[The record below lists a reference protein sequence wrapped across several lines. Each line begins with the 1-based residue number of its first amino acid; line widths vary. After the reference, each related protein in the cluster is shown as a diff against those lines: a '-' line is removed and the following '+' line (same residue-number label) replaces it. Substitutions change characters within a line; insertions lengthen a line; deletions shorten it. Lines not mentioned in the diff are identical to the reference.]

1 MHDKAHDWNRT
12 WYTPNPD
19 LTQCFQNTVLVWVP
33 CIYLWVCAPF
43 YFLYLYCHDRG
54 HICMSCLCC
63 TKVVLGFL
71 LASFGFVEFF
81 YILLERHSEIQQHTV
96 FLVSPVIRSLSV
108 VLAVLLIQY
117 ERRQGCRSS
126 VFLFFYW
133 LLAIVCAL
141 VPLRTKTQLAVE
153 EGFSSDAVR
162 YAAFFSY
169 FALLLAE
176 LVLSCFADQRPF
188 STEPNKETNPCP
200 DQDASFLSK
209 ILFWWFTGLVVKGYR
224 KPLKAEDL
232 WSLRKDDTSEKII
245 SDLEQEW
252 TMECARL
259 QQKTDSLSPTATLG
273 SKMPDQAQLLR
284 KLQKEQSSSFCLL
297 RALARVF
304 GPYFLSGTLCLVV
317 HDVFMFSI
325 PQVLS
330 LLLAFMSDADA
341 PLWKGYFYAALMF
354 LVSCMQSLFNHQYMY
369 SCFTVGMRVKTAVMG
384 LVYRKSLVIT
394 NAARRT
400 STVGEIVNLVS
411 ADTQKLMDFVVYFNA
426 VWLAP
431 IEITLCLFF
440 LWQHLGP
447 SALAGIATII
457 LIFPLN
463 GVIAKQRSKLQEVQ
477 MKHTDGRIKL
487 MNEILN
493 GIKILKFYAWEKAFL
508 ERVLG
513 YRAKELKALKKSQI
527 LYSISIASFNSST
540 FLIAFVMFGVYVLID
555 ERNVL
560 DAQKVFV
567 SMALINILKTP
578 LSLLPFSMST
588 TMQHSTGTELT
599 HSDTAL
605 QHSTGTE
612 LAHSDTALQHST
624 GTELAHSDTA
634 LQHSTGTELAHS
646 DTALQHSTG
655 TELAHS
661 DTALQHSTGTELTH
675 SDTVLQHSTGTELA
689 HSDTAL
695 QHSTGTELTH
705 SDTALQ
711 HSTGTVLTHSDTVL
725 QHSTGTELA
734 HSDTALKHSTG
745 TELTH
750 SDTVLQHSTGTE
762 LTYSDTA
769 LQHST
774 GTELT
779 YSDTALQHSTG
790 TELTYSDT
798 ALQHSTGTEL
808 TYSDTALQHSTGTE
822 LTYSDTA
829 LQHSTG
835 TELAHSD
842 TALQHSTGT
851 ELTHSDTALQH
862 STGTEL
868 THSEA
873 TKIPNRLIRRHN
885 SQALV
890 SLKRL
895 GKFLCQEELKSDSV
909 DRKPLHPAGS
919 SVLVENGTFSWSR
932 DGAPC
937 LKRISVSVARGSLV
951 AVVGHVGSGK
961 SSLLSALL
969 GEMEKKN
976 GRVSLQGSVAYVP
989 QQAWIQNAT
998 LRDNI
1003 VFGQERKER
1012 WYQRVVEACALV
1024 DDLEILPAGDET
1036 EIGEKGLNLSG
1047 GQKQRVSL
1055 ARAVYREADVYL
1067 LDDPL
1072 SAVDAH
1078 VGQHIFQKVIG
1089 PKGVLRD
1096 RTRVLVTHGLS
1107 YLPQVDLILVLV
1119 DGEITEMGSY
1129 QELLNRQG
1137 AFAEFIHAYTTCYTY
1152 NAIQVCL
1159 VQCSGPYS
1167 QVLHEML
1174 YVSADPCVNVAGTRK
1189 SSSRLSV
1196 TDYMPVPR
1204 DLSQEQIVSGD
1215 TGSTSLQNVE
1225 PNSDTD
1231 QPQAAKDAGKLTEAD
1246 RAKTGR
1252 VKMAIYMEYFK
1263 TIGLALI
1270 LPIIFLYVFQQ
1281 AASISYNYWLSMW
1294 ADDPVVNGTQ
1304 LDTDFKLGV
1313 YGALGFAQGIAIFGT
1328 TVAISVG
1335 GIIASRHLHQDL
1347 LHNMLRSPM
1356 SFFERT
1362 PSGNLLNRFSKEVD
1376 AIDCMIPDGLKMM
1389 LGYLFKLLEI
1399 CIIVLLA
1406 TPITAVIILPLGLF
1420 YGFIQSFYVAT
1431 SCQLRRLESVSRSPI
1446 YTHFNETVQG
1456 ASVIRAFGEQPRFI
1470 LQTNQRVDE
1479 NQKSYFPR
1487 FVATRWLAVNLE
1499 FLGNCIV
1506 LSAAIFSVMGKGIL
1520 SPGIVGL
1527 SVSHALQVT
1536 GILSWIVRSWT
1547 DVENNIVSVE
1557 RVKEYADTPKE
1568 VGIVG
1573 RTGAGKSS
1581 LALGIFRILE
1591 AAKGEIYIDGINIAE
1606 IGLHELRSRITIIP
1620 QDPVLFSG
1628 TLRMN
1633 LDPFDAYSDEEVW
1646 NSLELAHLKNF
1657 VSGLPDR
1664 LNHEC
1669 SEGGENLS
1677 LGQRQLVCLA
1687 RALLRKTKI
1696 LVLDEATAA
1705 VDLETDNLIQST
1717 IRSQFEQCTVLTI
1730 AHRLNTVMDY
1740 TRYNAG
1746 AARGRREQPGQG
1758 NTVGLGCPITVLEGT
1773 PGLTG
1778 TIR

>member
-1 MHDKAHDWNRT
+1 MDSFCSLSGLDPLWDWNRT
-12 WYTPNPD
+12 WYTPNPE

-54 HICMSCLCC
+54 HIHLSCLCC

-81 YILLERHSEIQQHTV
+81 YILLERQSEIQQHLV
-96 FLVSPVIRSLSV
+96 FL

-117 ERRQGCRSS
+117 ERTQGCRSS
-126 VFLFFYW
+126 IFLFIYW
-133 LLAIVCAL
+133 LLAVICAL
-141 VPLRTKTQLAVE
+141 VPLRAKIQLAVE
-153 EGFSSDAVR
+153 EGFSTDAVR
-162 YAAFFSY
+162 YAAFFSH
-169 FALLLAE
+169 FALQLAE
-176 LVLSCFADQRPF
+176 LVLSCFSDHPPF
-188 STEPNKETNPCP
+188 STVPIKETNPCP

-209 ILFWWFTGLVVKGYR
+209 IVFWWFTGLVVKGYK

-245 SDLEQEW
+245 SDLKQEW
-252 TMECARL
+252 SVECAKL

-284 KLQKEQSSSFCLL
+284 KLQKEQSSGFCLL

-354 LVSCMQSLFNHQYMY
+354 LVSCMQSLFNHQYMC
-369 SCFTVGMRVKTAVMG
+369 SCFTVGMRVKTAIMG

-400 STVGEIVNLVS
+400 CTVGEIVNLVS

-588 TMQHSTGTELT
+588 TMQQL
-599 HSDTAL
+599 
-605 QHSTGTE
+605 
-612 LAHSDTALQHST
+612 
-624 GTELAHSDTA
+624 
-634 LQHSTGTELAHS
+634 
-646 DTALQHSTG
+646 
-655 TELAHS
+655 
-661 DTALQHSTGTELTH
+661 
-675 SDTVLQHSTGTELA
+675 
-689 HSDTAL
+689 
-695 QHSTGTELTH
+695 
-705 SDTALQ
+705 
-711 HSTGTVLTHSDTVL
+711 
-725 QHSTGTELA
+725 
-734 HSDTALKHSTG
+734 
-745 TELTH
+745 
-750 SDTVLQHSTGTE
+750 
-762 LTYSDTA
+762 
-769 LQHST
+769 
-774 GTELT
+774 
-779 YSDTALQHSTG
+779 
-790 TELTYSDT
+790 
-798 ALQHSTGTEL
+798 
-808 TYSDTALQHSTGTE
+808 
-822 LTYSDTA
+822 
-829 LQHSTG
+829 
-835 TELAHSD
+835 
-842 TALQHSTGT
+842 
-851 ELTHSDTALQH
+851 
-862 STGTEL
+862 
-868 THSEA
+868 
-873 TKIPNRLIRRHN
+873 LI
-885 SQALV
+885 
-890 SLKRL
+890 K
-895 GKFLCQEELKSDSV
+895 V
-909 DRKPLHPAGS
+909 DAYL
-919 SVLVENGTFSWSR
+919 
-932 DGAPC
+932 
-937 LKRISVSVARGSLV
+937 SVSRQQCASGERYFQLV
-951 AVVGHVGSGK
+951 K
-961 SSLLSALL
+961 RRSSMS
-969 GEMEKKN
+969 
-976 GRVSLQGSVAYVP
+976 
-989 QQAWIQNAT
+989 
-998 LRDNI
+998 
-1003 VFGQERKER
+1003 KER
-1012 WYQRVVEACALV
+1012 YAIIMP
-1024 DDLEILPAGDET
+1024 DLEILPAGDET

-1055 ARAVYREADVYL
+1055 ARAVYRKAAVYL

-1078 VGQHIFQKVIG
+1078 VGQHIFEKVIG

-1137 AFAEFIHAYTTCYTY
+1137 AFAEFIHAY
-1152 NAIQVCL
+1152 ASKERKESSVHR
-1159 VQCSGPYS
+1159 GG
-1167 QVLHEML
+1167 QVLFEML
-1174 YVSADPCVNVAGTRK
+1174 YVSADPCVTIADTRK

-1196 TDYMPVPR
+1196 TDYMPVSR
-1204 DLSQEQIVSGD
+1204 DLSQEQLVSGD
-1215 TGSTSLQNVE
+1215 TGSPSLQNVE
-1225 PNSDTD
+1225 PSSETD
-1231 QPQAAKDAGKLTEAD
+1231 QPEVAEDAGKLTEAD

-1252 VKMAIYMEYFK
+1252 VKLAIYMEYFK

-1281 AASISYNYWLSMW
+1281 AASLSYNYWLSMW

-1406 TPITAVIILPLGLF
+1406 TPIAAVIILPLGLF

-1499 FLGNCIV
+1499 FLGNGIV
-1506 LSAAIFSVMGKGIL
+1506 LSAAIFSVMAKGTL

-1568 VGIVG
+1568 AAWTLENSPMPPAWPQTGTIELRGYGLQYRKGLEWALKDISINIQEREKVGIVG

-1591 AAKGEIYIDGINIAE
+1591 AAKGEIFIDGINIAE

-1717 IRSQFEQCTVLTI
+1717 IRSQFEECTVLTI

-1740 TRYNAG
+1740 TRVIVMDKGLIVESDSPSNLIG
-1746 AARGRREQPGQG
+1746 QRGHFYRMCREASL
-1758 NTVGLGCPITVLEGT
+1758 V
-1773 PGLTG
+1773 
-1778 TIR
+1778 

>member
-54 HICMSCLCC
+54 HIRMSCLCC

-126 VFLFFYW
+126 VFLFIYW
-133 LLAIVCAL
+133 LLSIVCAL
-141 VPLRTKTQLAVE
+141 VPLRAKIQLAVE

-284 KLQKEQSSSFCLL
+284 KLQKEQSSGFCLL

-400 STVGEIVNLVS
+400 CTVGEIVNLVS

-588 TMQHSTGTELT
+588 TMQHSTGTLLT
-599 HSDTAL
+599 
-605 QHSTGTE
+605 
-612 LAHSDTALQHST
+612 
-624 GTELAHSDTA
+624 
-634 LQHSTGTELAHS
+634 
-646 DTALQHSTG
+646 
-655 TELAHS
+655 
-661 DTALQHSTGTELTH
+661 
-675 SDTVLQHSTGTELA
+675 
-689 HSDTAL
+689 
-695 QHSTGTELTH
+695 
-705 SDTALQ
+705 
-711 HSTGTVLTHSDTVL
+711 
-725 QHSTGTELA
+725 
-734 HSDTALKHSTG
+734 
-745 TELTH
+745 
-750 SDTVLQHSTGTE
+750 
-762 LTYSDTA
+762 
-769 LQHST
+769 
-774 GTELT
+774 
-779 YSDTALQHSTG
+779 
-790 TELTYSDT
+790 
-798 ALQHSTGTEL
+798 
-808 TYSDTALQHSTGTE
+808 
-822 LTYSDTA
+822 
-829 LQHSTG
+829 
-835 TELAHSD
+835 HSD

-868 THSEA
+868 THSDTALQHSTGTELTHSDTALQHSTGTELTHSDTALQHSTGTELTHSDTALQHSTGTLLTHSEA
-873 TKIPNRLIRRHN
+873 TKIPNRLIHRHN

-1012 WYQRVVEACALV
+1012 WYQQVVEACALV

-1078 VGQHIFQKVIG
+1078 VGQHIFEKVIG

-1137 AFAEFIHAYTTCYTY
+1137 AFAEFIRAYTSTECKESS
-1152 NAIQVCL
+1152 AHKGESCVHKL
-1159 VQCSGPYS
+1159 VKEC
-1167 QVLHEML
+1167 
-1174 YVSADPCVNVAGTRK
+1174 
-1189 SSSRLSV
+1189 
-1196 TDYMPVPR
+1196 
-1204 DLSQEQIVSGD
+1204 GD

-1225 PNSDTD
+1225 PSSETD

-1568 VGIVG
+1568 AAWTLENSPLSPAWPQTGTIELRGYGLQYRKGLEWALKDISIHIQEREKARELRAADTVGIVG

-1606 IGLHELRSRITIIP
+1606 IGLHELRTRITIIP

-1717 IRSQFEQCTVLTI
+1717 IRSQFEECTVLTI

-1740 TRYNAG
+1740 TRVIVMDKGLIVESDSPSNLIG
-1746 AARGRREQPGQG
+1746 QRGHFYRMCREASL
-1758 NTVGLGCPITVLEGT
+1758 V
-1773 PGLTG
+1773 
-1778 TIR
+1778 